1 MLIRTQSDKE
11 TMEAGKKFGKGLKHE
26 LICLLGYLGAGKT
39 TFIRGLANGLG
50 ISSKIQSPTFTYQR
64 VHAGKTKLYHFDFY
78 RLDKP
83 DQMLINE
90 LFDAIGKQDGVI
102 AVEWAE
108 KIWDFLP
115 QERTDIHFKH
125 LEGDSREILIENH
138 DRKRYR
144 KAL

>member
-1 MLIRTQSDKE
+1 
-11 TMEAGKKFGKGLKHE
+11 MEAGKRLGESLKNG
-26 LICLLGYLGAGKT
+26 LICLFGDLGAGKT
-39 TFIRGLANGLG
+39 TFIRGLADGIG
-50 ISSKIQSPTFTYQR
+50 ISSRIQSPTFTYQR

-83 DQMLINE
+83 DQMMINE

-115 QERTDIHFKH
+115 EKRTDIRFKH
-125 LEGDSREILIENH
+125 LEGDCREIIIRQVGSRL
-138 DRKRYR
+138 
-144 KAL
+144 